1 MGTEGMS
8 IFVNTPEFR
17 ALNVGC
23 MLDEARATGTDECLL
38 VYGERTIWRKCILN
52 KLNTVKNRMCML

>member
-1 MGTEGMS
+1 MS

-38 VYGERTIWRKCILN
+38 VHGERTIWRKSILHMYCS
-52 KLNTVKNRMCML
+52 K

>member
-1 MGTEGMS
+1 MC
-8 IFVNTPEFR
+8 IRDRFR

-38 VYGERTIWRKCILN
+38 VHGERSIWRKSKRKMYYSKYGLHEQLTCF
-52 KLNTVKNRMCML
+52 